1 MFISICAFRSL
12 AAACL
17 PGVPGPGECVP
28 GNSQS
33 NSSCS
38 SKTCQESER
47 REAGSKKRPLVFG
60 DAISCCVLKKG

>member
-1 MFISICAFRSL
+1 MFISICAFQSL

-38 SKTCQESER
+38 SKTCLLKEER
-47 REAGSKKRPLVFG
+47 QALQK
-60 DAISCCVLKKG
+60 AIRAPCVW